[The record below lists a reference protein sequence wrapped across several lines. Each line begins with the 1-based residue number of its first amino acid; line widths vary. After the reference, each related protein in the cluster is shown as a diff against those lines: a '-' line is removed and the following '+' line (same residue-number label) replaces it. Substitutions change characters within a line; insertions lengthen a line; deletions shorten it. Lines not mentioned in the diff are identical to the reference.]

1 MSSGKQRGH
10 SLITDYSLLIIH
22 YSSRGILISFSTM
35 AQSNKKIILLFLI
48 AAAFSLNATAQ
59 DLIATKTG
67 PPGTWQELGT
77 VTVKDTVNHDDIVL
91 VGQAEYRSLKFKVQE
106 APVNILNMNVIYQNG
121 KVDQFNLK
129 YQIPAG
135 GESRVIDLK
144 TDNLKTGVRKIRRV
158 TIWYQ
163 TDSLAHTNTAKVTL
177 WGMK

>member
-1 MSSGKQRGH
+1 M
-10 SLITDYSLLIIH
+10 
-22 YSSRGILISFSTM
+22 
-35 AQSNKKIILLFLI
+35 KKIIQFFLVV
-48 AAAFSLNATAQ
+48 AMFSLRAQGQ
-59 DLIATKTG
+59 DLIAAKTG
-67 PPGTWQELGT
+67 PPGTWQELGA
-77 VTVKDTVNHDDIVL
+77 VKVNFTVNHDDIVL
-91 VGQAEYRSLKFKVQE
+91 VGQAEYRSLKFKVQDG
-106 APVNILNMNVIYQNG
+106 PVNILNMNVIYQNG

-163 TDSLAHTNTAKVTL
+163 TDSLTHASAAKISL

>member
-1 MSSGKQRGH
+1 VKKGISVLIT
-10 SLITDYSLLIIH
+10 SLIVSIH
-22 YSSRGILISFSTM
+22 IF
-35 AQSNKKIILLFLI
+35 
-48 AAAFSLNATAQ
+48 AQ

-77 VTVKDTVNHDDIVL
+77 VNVNFTVNHDDIVL
-91 VGQAEYRSLKFKVQE
+91 VGQAEYRSLKFKAQS
-106 APVNILNMNVIYQNG
+106 AAVNILNMNVIYQNG

-129 YQIPAG
+129 YDIPAG

-144 TDNLKTGVRKIRRV
+144 ADNLKTGVRKIRRV

-163 TDSLAHTNTAKVTL
+163 TDSLVHSTPAKITL

>member
-1 MSSGKQRGH
+1 MKFR
-10 SLITDYSLLIIH
+10 
-22 YSSRGILISFSTM
+22 M
-35 AQSNKKIILLFLI
+35 KKIILHFLVVATI
-48 AAAFSLNATAQ
+48 TMNASAQ
-59 DLIATKTG
+59 DLVATKTG

-77 VTVKDTVNHDDIVL
+77 VNVSSTVNHDDIVL
-91 VGQAEYRSLKFKVQE
+91 VGQAEYRSLKFKVQDS
-106 APVNILNMNVIYQNG
+106 PVNILNMNVIYQNG

-144 TDNLKTGVRKIRRV
+144 KDNLKTGVRKIRRV

-163 TDSLAHTNTAKVTL
+163 TDSIANQSAARVTL

>member
-1 MSSGKQRGH
+1 MKKGLSVLIT
-10 SLITDYSLLIIH
+10 SLIVSIH
-22 YSSRGILISFSTM
+22 
-35 AQSNKKIILLFLI
+35 LF
-48 AAAFSLNATAQ
+48 AQ

-67 PPGTWQELGT
+67 PPGTWQELGA
-77 VTVKDTVNHDDIVL
+77 VNVNFTVNHDDIVL
-91 VGQAEYRSLKFKVQE
+91 VGQAEYRSLKFKVQN
-106 APVNILNMNVIYQNG
+106 ASVNILNMNVVYQNG

-144 TDNLKTGVRKIRRV
+144 ADNLKTGVRKIRRV

-163 TDSLAHTNTAKVTL
+163 TDSLVHAIPAKVTL

>member
-1 MSSGKQRGH
+1 MSSGKQRGN
-10 SLITDYSLLIIH
+10 SLITDYSLLI
-22 YSSRGILISFSTM
+22 ILISFSTM

-135 GESRVIDLK
+135 GGSRVIDLK
-144 TDNLKTGVRKIRRV
+144 TDNLKTGIRKIRRV

>member
-1 MSSGKQRGH
+1 MKRI
-10 SLITDYSLLIIH
+10 LVLLVVATLGR
-22 YSSRGILISFSTM
+22 SIS
-35 AQSNKKIILLFLI
+35 
-48 AAAFSLNATAQ
+48 AQ
-59 DLIATKTG
+59 DLVATKTG
-67 PPGTWQELGT
+67 PPGTWQELGA
-77 VTVKDTVNHDDIVL
+77 VNVNFTVNHDDIVL

-129 YQIPAG
+129 YQVPAG

-158 TIWYQ
+158 TVWYQ
-163 TDSLAHTNTAKVTL
+163 TDSTAQQNVAKITL

>member
-1 MSSGKQRGH
+1 
-10 SLITDYSLLIIH
+10 
-22 YSSRGILISFSTM
+22 M

>member
-1 MSSGKQRGH
+1 M
-10 SLITDYSLLIIH
+10 
-22 YSSRGILISFSTM
+22 
-35 AQSNKKIILLFLI
+35 KKIILLFL
-48 AAAFSLNATAQ
+48 AVATFSTCVSAQ
-59 DLIATKTG
+59 GLVASKTG
-67 PPGTWQELGT
+67 PPGTWQELGA
-77 VTVKDTVNHDDIVL
+77 VNVNFTVNHDDIVL
-91 VGQAEYRSLKFKVQE
+91 VGQAEYRSLKFKVQDG
-106 APVNILNMNVIYQNG
+106 PVNILNMNVIYQNG

-163 TDSLAHTNTAKVTL
+163 TDSLAHQDAAKVTL

>member
-1 MSSGKQRGH
+1 MKK
-10 SLITDYSLLIIH
+10 ITFLLLIVAMLGK
-22 YSSRGILISFSTM
+22 YVP
-35 AQSNKKIILLFLI
+35 
-48 AAAFSLNATAQ
+48 AQ
-59 DLIATKTG
+59 DLVATKTG

-77 VTVKDTVNHDDIVL
+77 VNVNFTVNHDDIVL
-91 VGQAEYRSLKFKVQE
+91 VGQAEYRSLKFKVQD

-163 TDSLAHTNTAKVTL
+163 TDSTANQSAAKVIL
-177 WGMK
+177 LGMK

>member
-1 MSSGKQRGH
+1 MNFKMQ
-10 SLITDYSLLIIH
+10 
-22 YSSRGILISFSTM
+22 
-35 AQSNKKIILLFLI
+35 KIIFLFLVSST
-48 AAAFSLNATAQ
+48 FSRYLLAQ

-67 PPGTWQELGT
+67 PPGTWQELGA
-77 VTVKDTVNHDDIVL
+77 VNVNFTVNHDDIVL
-91 VGQAEYRSLKFKVQE
+91 VGQAEYRSLKFKVQN
-106 APVNILNMNVIYQNG
+106 AAVNILNMNVIYQNG

-135 GESRVIDLK
+135 GESRVIDMK

-163 TDSLAHTNTAKVTL
+163 TDSLVHNTPAKVIL

>member
-1 MSSGKQRGH
+1 MESSGIIH
-10 SLITDYSLLIIH
+10 SLLIIH

-144 TDNLKTGVRKIRRV
+144 TDNLKTGIRKIRRV

>member
-1 MSSGKQRGH
+1 M
-10 SLITDYSLLIIH
+10 
-22 YSSRGILISFSTM
+22 
-35 AQSNKKIILLFLI
+35 KKIIQFFLL
-48 AAAFSLNATAQ
+48 AAIFNTRVHAQ
-59 DLIATKTG
+59 DLVAAKTG

-77 VTVKDTVNHDDIVL
+77 VNVNFTVNHDDIVL
-91 VGQAEYRSLKFKVQE
+91 AGQAEYRSLKFKVQN
-106 APVNILNMNVIYQNG
+106 AAVNILNMNVIYQNG

-135 GESRVIDLK
+135 GESRVIDMK

-163 TDSLAHTNTAKVTL
+163 TDSLAHDTPAKVTL

>member
-1 MSSGKQRGH
+1 MK
-10 SLITDYSLLIIH
+10 
-22 YSSRGILISFSTM
+22 FKM
-35 AQSNKKIILLFLI
+35 KKIILHFLLVATI
-48 AAAFSLNATAQ
+48 SINASAQ
-59 DLIATKTG
+59 DLVATKTG

-77 VTVKDTVNHDDIVL
+77 VNVISTVNHDDIVL
-91 VGQAEYRSLKFKVQE
+91 VGQAEYRSLKFKVQDG
-106 APVNILNMNVIYQNG
+106 PVNILNMNVIYQNG

-144 TDNLKTGVRKIRRV
+144 KDNLKTGVRKIRRV

-163 TDSLAHTNTAKVTL
+163 TDSISNQSAARVTL

>member
-1 MSSGKQRGH
+1 MKK
-10 SLITDYSLLIIH
+10 T
-22 YSSRGILISFSTM
+22 ILVATTISFISM
-35 AQSNKKIILLFLI
+35 HLV
-48 AAAFSLNATAQ
+48 AQ
-59 DLIATKTG
+59 DLVATKTG

-77 VTVKDTVNHDDIVL
+77 LTVKDTVNHDDIVL
-91 VGQAEYRSLKFKVQE
+91 VGQAEYRSLKFKVQDG
-106 APVNILNMNVIYQNG
+106 PVNILNMSVIYQNG

>member
-1 MSSGKQRGH
+1 MKRI
-10 SLITDYSLLIIH
+10 LVLLVVATLGR
-22 YSSRGILISFSTM
+22 SIS
-35 AQSNKKIILLFLI
+35 
-48 AAAFSLNATAQ
+48 AQ
-59 DLIATKTG
+59 DLVATKTG
-67 PPGTWQELGT
+67 PPGTWQELGA
-77 VTVKDTVNHDDIVL
+77 VNVNLKVNHDDIVL

-129 YQIPAG
+129 YQVPAG

-144 TDNLKTGVRKIRRV
+144 ADNLKTGVKKIRRV

-163 TDSLAHTNTAKVTL
+163 TDSTAQQNVAKITL

>member
-1 MSSGKQRGH
+1 M
-10 SLITDYSLLIIH
+10 
-22 YSSRGILISFSTM
+22 
-35 AQSNKKIILLFLI
+35 KKVIPLFLLV
-48 AAAFSLNATAQ
+48 ASSMHVRAQ
-59 DLIATKTG
+59 DLVAAKTG
-67 PPGTWQELGT
+67 PPGTWQELGA
-77 VTVKDTVNHDDIVL
+77 VNVNFTVNHDDIVL
-91 VGQAEYRSLKFKVQE
+91 VGQAEYRSLKFKVQA

-129 YQIPAG
+129 YEIPAG

-163 TDSLAHTNTAKVTL
+163 SDSLAHQSEAKITL

>member
-1 MSSGKQRGH
+1 MSSGKQRGN
-10 SLITDYSLLIIH
+10 SLITDYSSH
-22 YSSRGILISFSTM
+22 GILIFCTTM

>member
-1 MSSGKQRGH
+1 MKR
-10 SLITDYSLLIIH
+10 T
-22 YSSRGILISFSTM
+22 ILVFTTISFICM
-35 AQSNKKIILLFLI
+35 HLF
-48 AAAFSLNATAQ
+48 AQ
-59 DLIATKTG
+59 DLVATKTG

-77 VTVKDTVNHDDIVL
+77 LTVKDTVNHDDIVL
-91 VGQAEYRSLKFKVQE
+91 VGQAEYRSLKFKVQDG
-106 APVNILNMNVIYQNG
+106 PVNILNMSVIYQNG

-163 TDSLAHTNTAKVTL
+163 TESPANQGTAKVTL
-177 WGMK
+177 LGMK